1 MFEQYL
7 SLMAQLV
14 GLFAYL
20 HLALSVSGVTPAAW
34 PRSEEVQML
43 TNTRVALGNTAG
55 TMDNALVPRFV
66 SLDTG
71 VRLEYVEQG
80 PADGLPVIFLH
91 GVTDSWRSFEL
102 VLPRLPASM
111 RAFAIS
117 QRGHGDSSRP
127 EIGYRFRDMSEDLR
141 AFMDVKGLA
150 RAIVVGHSMGAS
162 VAQRFL
168 IDHPERLFRVVLMG
182 AFATINGNAAVEEF
196 VTSQILPLADPIAPE
211 FAREWQTST
220 VAHPVEPRFFETVV
234 QETLKVPA
242 RVWHQTFTGF
252 LATPDFTHEL
262 AGATMP
268 VLLIWGDQ
276 DTYTLRKDQDTLLR
290 AIPGARLVT
299 YEGIGHAL
307 HWEDPGRVVATLVD
321 FVDSRGDSR

>member
-1 MFEQYL
+1 MESTL
-7 SLMAQLV
+7 L
-14 GLFAYL
+14 
-20 HLALSVSGVTPAAW
+20 
-34 PRSEEVQML
+34 
-43 TNTRVALGNTAG
+43 
-55 TMDNALVPRFV
+55 PRFV

-102 VLPRLPASM
+102 VLPRLPASI

-127 EIGYRFRDMSEDLR
+127 EIGYRFRDMSEDVR
-141 AFMDVKGLA
+141 AFMDAMGLN
-150 RAIVVGHSMGAS
+150 RAVVVGHSMGAS

-168 IDHPERLFRVVLMG
+168 IDHPERLIRVVLMG
-182 AFATINGNAAVEEF
+182 AFATMQRQCAMEEF
-196 VTSQILPLADPIAPE
+196 VKSQILPLTGSDRAE

-220 VAHPVEPRFFETVV
+220 VAHPVEPRFFDTVV
-234 QETLKVPA
+234 EETLKVPA

-252 LATPDFTHEL
+252 VETPDFTHEL
-262 AGATMP
+262 AGARTP

-290 AIPGARLVT
+290 RDSQGTA
-299 YEGIGHAL
+299 
-307 HWEDPGRVVATLVD
+307 GRVRRHRPRAALGESRSGSSPRCVEFL
-321 FVDSRGDSR
+321 DSRGHSR

>member
-1 MFEQYL
+1 MPEARRL
-7 SLMAQLV
+7 D
-14 GLFAYL
+14 
-20 HLALSVSGVTPAAW
+20 
-34 PRSEEVQML
+34 EEVQML
-43 TNTRVALGNTAG
+43 TNARVAHGNTAG
-55 TMDNALVPRFV
+55 TTDDTLLPRFV

-102 VLPRLPASM
+102 MLPRLPASIH
-111 RAFAIS
+111 AFAIS

-127 EIGYRFRDMSEDLR
+127 EIGYRFRDMSEDVR
-141 AFMDVKGLA
+141 AFMDAKGLD
-150 RAIVVGHSMGAS
+150 RAVVVGHSMGAS

-168 IDHPERLFRVVLMG
+168 IDHPERLIRVVLMG
-182 AFATINGNAAVEEF
+182 AFATINGNAMEEF
-196 VTSQILPLADPIAPE
+196 VNSQILPLRDPIGVE

-220 VAHPVEPRFFETVV
+220 VAHPVEPRFFDTVV
-234 QETLKVPA
+234 RETLKVPA

-262 AGATMP
+262 AGATTP

-290 AIPGARLVT
+290 AIPGARLVA

-307 HWEDPGRVVATLVD
+307 HWEAPERVVASLVE

>member
-1 MFEQYL
+1 VCF
-7 SLMAQLV
+7 
-14 GLFAYL
+14 
-20 HLALSVSGVTPAAW
+20 HLALSAGGVMPEA
-34 PRSEEVQML
+34 RRLGEEVQML
-43 TNTRVALGNTAG
+43 TNARVAQGNSAG
-55 TMDNALVPRFV
+55 TMDDALLPQFV
-66 SLDTG
+66 ALDTG

-80 PADGLPVIFLH
+80 RADGLPVIFLH

-102 VLPRLPASM
+102 VLPRLPASI

-127 EIGYRFRDMSEDLR
+127 ETGYRFRDMSEDLR
-141 AFMDVKGLA
+141 AFMDAKGLE
-150 RAIVVGHSMGAS
+150 RAVVVGHSMGAS

-168 IDHPERLFRVVLMG
+168 IDHPERLMRVVLMS
-182 AFATINGNAAVEEF
+182 AFATISGNAAVEEF
-196 VTSQILPLADPIAPE
+196 VRSQILPLSDPIEPE
-211 FAREWQTST
+211 FAREWQAST

-242 RVWHQTFTGF
+242 RVWHRTFSGF

-290 AIPGARLVT
+290 AIPGARLVA

-307 HWEDPGRVVATLVD
+307 HWEDPERLVATLLD
-321 FVDSRGDSR
+321 FLSATSGE

>member
-1 MFEQYL
+1 M
-7 SLMAQLV
+7 SLTVKVV
-14 GLFAYL
+14 GLFVCF
-20 HLALSVSGVTPAAW
+20 HLALSASGVMPEARR
-34 PRSEEVQML
+34 RSEEVQML
-43 TNTRVALGNTAG
+43 TNARVAHGNTAG
-55 TMDNALVPRFV
+55 TMDNTLVPRFV

-80 PADGLPVIFLH
+80 RTDGLPVIFLH
-91 GVTDSWRSFEL
+91 GVTDSWRSFAL
-102 VLPRLPASM
+102 VLPRLPASI

-127 EIGYRFRDMSEDLR
+127 EIGYRFRDMSEDVR
-141 AFMDVKGLA
+141 AFMDAKGLD
-150 RAIVVGHSMGAS
+150 RAVVVGHSMGAS

-168 IDHPERLFRVVLMG
+168 IDHPERLIQVVLMG

-196 VTSQILPLADPIAPE
+196 VKSQILPLADPIAPE

-220 VAHPVEPRFFETVV
+220 VANPVEPRFFETVV

-242 RVWHQTFTGF
+242 RVWHQTFSGF

-262 AGATMP
+262 FGATMP

-276 DTYTLRKDQDTLLR
+276 DTYTLRKDQDRLLK
-290 AIPGARLVT
+290 AIPGAQLVA
-299 YEGIGHAL
+299 YAGLGHAL
-307 HWEDPGRVVATLVD
+307 HWEDPQRVVATLLD
-321 FVDSRGDSR
+321 FVSATSGE